1 MKRLLLLFFV
11 LLTTGSFA
19 QTFSLKGSVTSA
31 KDGQTLTGVTVVV
44 KGTTNRGAITDGQGN
59 YSISVRNGETVSFS
73 FVGMEPQSMVVS
85 SSQKVLNIKLVES
98 VSSLDEIVVVGYG
111 TQKKSVVSG
120 AITTVKA
127 VDLESMPVN
136 RIEQAL
142 QGRTSGL
149 TIAASSGAPGAGST
163 VRVRGTTSINGSD
176 PLYVVDGVP
185 VDVGGIDFLNQS
197 DIESIDVLK
206 DAASAAIYGTKAA
219 SGVILITTKKGKSGA
234 MKVDYNAYYG
244 TQAPARK
251 LSLLNAT
258 QYATLRNES
267 SVAAGGSILFP
278 NPQSLGVGTD
288 WQGAIFN
295 KDARIQN
302 HELSISGGNDK
313 STYYT
318 SFGYFNQEGIISPS
332 ISNYKRYTIRLNT
345 NHKIK
350 NWLTFGNNL
359 AYSYIKSQGGVS
371 TNTEFGGQLSSA
383 INLDP
388 ITPLVITDPAIA
400 NAAPYSTNPVY
411 RDANG
416 NPYAIS
422 KYVGQEMTNPLAQM
436 KTQAGNYGWSHNFVG
451 NVFAELEPIKGLK
464 LRSSLGAKLAFYG
477 GESFGQIY
485 YLSANNSNLLNNNF
499 SRNTNYGLIWNW
511 DNTISYTRA
520 IGKHNLSGLLG
531 TGAQS
536 SSATG
541 LSANYLGLP
550 VSNFNDASMNYSLA
564 NANKIGGGWENQPY
578 TLSSYFGRIT
588 YDYAGKYLFTGI
600 LRIDGSS
607 RFGSNNKYGKFPSVS
622 VGWNPYLEDFWP
634 KNDIVNTLK
643 IRGSYGVNGS
653 DNIGSFAYVSTIG
666 GGRNYILGNN
676 GIVIGYSPNAPANP
690 DLKWEQTTQSNI
702 GFDAVLFKN
711 FSLTFDIYQK
721 KTTGMLLSVQLPM
734 YVGAAG
740 SPIGNIADMTN
751 KGIELE
757 VGYHG
762 QLNEFKFDVKANA
775 SYLKN
780 NVTYLGA
787 DKKFLTGATFQ
798 ASSYEISR
806 TAIGQPIGSFYGFQT
821 LGVFQTQAQV
831 NSYVGKDG
839 KPIQPNA
846 KPGDFK
852 WADLDGDGAI
862 TTADRTYI
870 GDPTPDFT
878 YGFTANASW
887 RNFDFVLFGQGV
899 SGNKI
904 FQGLRRLDII
914 TANYQTSALARWTGP
929 GTSNSYPRLVDNDP
943 NGNFTNPSS
952 FYLESGAYFRI
963 KTLQLGY
970 TFSNTIIKKVGLQ
983 KARFYVSCNNLVTF
997 TKYTG
1002 YDPEIGGG
1010 SYGIDRGIYPQAR
1023 SFMLGV
1029 NVTF

>member
-19 QTFSLKGSVTSA
+19 QTFTLRGSVTA
-31 KDGQTLTGVTVVV
+31 ANDGQSLTGVTVVI
-44 KGTTNRGAITDGQGN
+44 KGATNRGAITDGQGN
-59 YSISVRNGETVSFS
+59 YAISARNGETVSFS
-73 FVGMEPQSMVVS
+73 FIGMETQTVVVS
-85 SSQKVLNIKLVES
+85 RRVLNVKLVES
-98 VSSLDEIVVVGYG
+98 ISSLEEIVVVGYG

-120 AITTVKA
+120 AITSVKA

-149 TIAASSGAPGAGST
+149 TIAASSGQPGAGST
-163 VRVRGTTSINGSD
+163 VRVRGTTSINNSD

-185 VDVGGIDFLNQS
+185 IDNGGIDYLNQS

-234 MKVDYNAYYG
+234 MKIDYNAYYG

-267 SVAAGGSILFP
+267 SIAAGGPILFP
-278 NPQSLGVGTD
+278 NPSSLGVGTD
-288 WQGAIFN
+288 WQSVVFN
-295 KDARIQN
+295 KDACIQN

-313 STYYT
+313 STFYT
-318 SFGYFNQEGIISPS
+318 SFGYFNQEGIIAPS
-332 ISNYKRYTIRLNT
+332 ISNYKRYTVRFNSS
-345 NHKIK
+345 HKIK
-350 NWLTFGNNL
+350 NWLTFGNNI
-359 AYSYIKSQGGVS
+359 AYSYIRSQGGVN
-371 TNTEFGGQLSSA
+371 TNTEFGGPLSSA

-388 ITPLVITDPAIA
+388 ITPVVITDPAVA
-400 NAAPYSTNPVY
+400 NASPYSTFPVY
-411 RDANG
+411 RDAQG
-416 NPYAIS
+416 RPYAIS

-436 KTQAGNYGWSHNFVG
+436 KTQQGNFGWSHNFVG
-451 NVFAELEPIKGLK
+451 NVYAELEPIKGLK

-477 GESFGQIY
+477 GESFGQLF
-485 YLSANNSNLLNNNF
+485 YLSATQSNLTNTNYY
-499 SRNTNYGLIWNW
+499 RNTNYGLIWNW
-511 DNTISYTRA
+511 DNTASYTHA
-520 IGKHNLSGLLG
+520 IDKHNFTVLVG

-536 SSATG
+536 NSSVG
-541 LSANYLGLP
+541 LNANYLGLP
-550 VSNFNDASMNYSLA
+550 VYTFANASMNYSLP
-564 NANKIGGGWENQPY
+564 NANRIAGGWESQPY
-578 TLSSYFGRIT
+578 KLSSYFGRIS

-607 RFGSNNKYGKFPSVS
+607 RFGGNNKYGKFPSVS
-622 VGWNPYLEDFWP
+622 FGWNPFLEDFWP
-634 KNDIVNTLK
+634 KNNVVNTLK

-653 DNIGSFAYVSTIG
+653 DNFTDFAYVSTIG
-666 GGRNYILGNN
+666 GGRNYVFGNN
-676 GIVIGYSPNAPANP
+676 TTVIGYSPNAPANP
-690 DLKWEQTTQSNI
+690 DLKWEQTIQSNI
-702 GFDAVLFKN
+702 GFDATLFKN
-711 FSLTFDIYQK
+711 VSMTFDVYKK
-721 KTTGMLLSVQLPM
+721 KTTGMLQPIQVPM
-734 YVGAAG
+734 YIGASG
-740 SPIGNIADMTN
+740 NPWGNIADMEN
-751 KGIELE
+751 IGVELE
-757 VGYHG
+757 LGYHAKV
-762 QLNEFKFDVKANA
+762 NDVKFDIKANG

-780 NVTYLGA
+780 KVTYLGA
-787 DKKFLTGATFQ
+787 DKKFLTGANFQ

-806 TAIGQPIGSFYGFQT
+806 TAVGHPIGSFYGFQT
-821 LGVFQTQAQV
+821 MGIFQTQSDV
-831 NSYVGKDG
+831 NKYVGKDG

-852 WADLDGDGAI
+852 YADLDGDGAI

-870 GDPTPDFT
+870 GNPTPNFT
-878 YGFTANASW
+878 FGFTANVSW
-887 RNFDFVLFGQGV
+887 KNFDLIFFGQGV

-904 FQGLRRLDII
+904 FQGLRRLDIL
-914 TANYQTSALARWTGP
+914 TANYQTKALGRWTGP
-929 GTSNSYPRLVDNDP
+929 GTSNTYPRLIDNDP
-943 NGNFTNPSS
+943 NGNFSNPSS
-952 FYLESGAYFRI
+952 FYLEDGAYFRI
-963 KTLQLGY
+963 KTLQIGY
-970 TFSNTIIKKVGLQ
+970 TFSNLMIKKVGLQ
-983 KARFYVSCNNLVTF
+983 KARIYVSGNNLLTF

-1023 SFMLGV
+1023 SYMLGV